1 MRQGYLPPSAA
12 ERGTGRSSSRLH
24 PPRSSLTPA
33 PHLLDHLSVH
43 PAPHPAARHHAH
55 KDPAKEGLQAGR
67 GRSMGTRRS
76 LALSCQWRQQA
87 GTTGIP
93 NQLPVRLHSR
103 GSPTSSPTPCP
114 AAATIRT
121 LNLAGAL
128 PACTVLPICMTPA
141 LGPSVTPPIMGAG
154 PPNTPAGW
162 ETGAQVGRKDQL
174 RRLTE
179 QELCWGSTGNRST
192 QSSAVEEH
200 AGLAQGHAS
209 AQEQMCRSSAQLP
222 AASCRLNH
230 PFQYNHSSFKS
241 TIGPP
246 IVWHSQS
253 G

>member
-1 MRQGYLPPSAA
+1 MNVRGGRRGEKVLIVLEVGSRRSGCRPLGRLALAHLLGKRADHLQGCQSVECGVSEAGLPAAKRSRVRDRPQLQPPPPSQP
-12 ERGTGRSSSRLH
+12 RLH

-76 LALSCQWRQQA
+76 LALRCQWRQQA
-87 GTTGIP
+87 STTGIP

-179 QELCWGSTGNRST
+179 QEL
-192 QSSAVEEH
+192 
-200 AGLAQGHAS
+200 
-209 AQEQMCRSSAQLP
+209 
-222 AASCRLNH
+222 
-230 PFQYNHSSFKS
+230 
-241 TIGPP
+241 
-246 IVWHSQS
+246 
-253 G
+253 